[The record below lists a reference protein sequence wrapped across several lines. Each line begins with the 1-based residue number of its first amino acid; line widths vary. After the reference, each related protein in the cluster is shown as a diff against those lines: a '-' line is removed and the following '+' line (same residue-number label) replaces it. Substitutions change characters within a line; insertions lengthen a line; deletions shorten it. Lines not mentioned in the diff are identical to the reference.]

1 MKNSATTLKLQLGLA
16 AGFLLTVVWGTFFYD
31 LDRTQRD
38 LRREA
43 ELRTVSHAQVYA
55 EYSISTI
62 KRIDEILT
70 STRNLWKGDWK
81 NFSTAIVERQTG
93 SSDVAFQLAA
103 IDKDGFFAFSSL
115 GGVNPRTDLS
125 DREHFRVHKDA
136 NGQDNLF
143 ISKPIKGKVSG
154 KWSIQF
160 TRPIFRQGVFSG
172 VLVASVSPSLF
183 ASFAQKLQMGSDS
196 SMTLVRKSG
205 ERLARYPQGDDT
217 YAQLLT
223 GRPFQKTGAP
233 LTGNYTA
240 AGALEGTE
248 RIFGYASLPEHNI
261 TVTVSKSVETFL
273 RPYYEHRRMVLI
285 VAVTISIL
293 IGLLALLA
301 FRSINAFWR
310 IQQNMRVAKDLAEA
324 GSTAKSQF
332 LSNMSHEIRTPMNA
346 ILGMLGLLRKTELT
360 VRQADYA
367 GKAEG
372 AARSLLGLLNEIL
385 DFSKI
390 EAGKMTLEPLV
401 FRTDH
406 LLRDLS
412 VILSANVGEKQ
423 VEVLFDIDPALPRQL
438 VGDAMRLQQV
448 LINLSGNAI
457 KFTSAGEVVVSFSVV
472 RSEAA
477 AVTVEIAVRDTGIG
491 IAPENQARIFSG
503 FTQAEASTTRRFGGT
518 GLGVAIS
525 QRLVAL
531 MGGELRLDSALGQGS
546 RFHFCL
552 TLPVA
557 AERADDTP
565 DDTPAIVP
573 PPVSLHALVVDD
585 NLAACKLLRRMAESF
600 GWVVDVAHSGEQAL
614 EVLQTQAAA
623 GVGYHA
629 VFVDWQMPGL
639 DGWETSRR
647 IRGLGL
653 NGTAPIIVMV
663 TAHGQEML
671 SQRSEVDQALLD
683 GFLVKPLTASMLFDA
698 VVDARSDH
706 AKVPQRDVPGGKRLA
721 GMRLLVAEDNLNNQQ
736 VARELLEDE
745 GALVQIAN
753 HGQEAIEA
761 IAAADPPFDVVL
773 MDLQMPVMDGFTA
786 TSRIRQDLGLQT
798 LPIVAM
804 TANAMAS
811 DREAY
816 LAVGMNEHV
825 GKPFDIDHLVAVL
838 CKQAGRQEA
847 PKNMVT
853 AAKAPLPA
861 GVGEAAVAAGV
872 DISAALN
879 RLGGNRG
886 LYRRMLGTFVK
897 ELAAMPEQIAAHA
910 AMGETQAASRLLHTV
925 KGQAGTL
932 GAMAL
937 SAEVAHGEKRFE
949 QGHAGGDAELL
960 VQQVSVAMTGA
971 GPGLAAL
978 LQALQAAEAPVA
990 APGVVLDS
998 DAVLKLLRTIG
1009 QHLQNADMAATDKMA
1024 ELQRGYGGALG
1035 EQLQSL
1041 DEAISA
1047 LDFDRALPLCNAL
1060 INEMTEGQTA

>member
-1 MKNSATTLKLQLGLA
+1 M
-16 AGFLLTVVWGTFFYD
+16 W
-31 LDRTQRD
+31 
-38 LRREA
+38 
-43 ELRTVSHAQVYA
+43 
-55 EYSISTI
+55 
-62 KRIDEILT
+62 
-70 STRNLWKGDWK
+70 
-81 NFSTAIVERQTG
+81 
-93 SSDVAFQLAA
+93 
-103 IDKDGFFAFSSL
+103 
-115 GGVNPRTDLS
+115 
-125 DREHFRVHKDA
+125 
-136 NGQDNLF
+136 
-143 ISKPIKGKVSG
+143 
-154 KWSIQF
+154 
-160 TRPIFRQGVFSG
+160 
-172 VLVASVSPSLF
+172 
-183 ASFAQKLQMGSDS
+183 
-196 SMTLVRKSG
+196 
-205 ERLARYPQGDDT
+205 
-217 YAQLLT
+217 
-223 GRPFQKTGAP
+223 
-233 LTGNYTA
+233 
-240 AGALEGTE
+240 
-248 RIFGYASLPEHNI
+248 
-261 TVTVSKSVETFL
+261 
-273 RPYYEHRRMVLI
+273 
-285 VAVTISIL
+285 
-293 IGLLALLA
+293 
-301 FRSINAFWR
+301 
-310 IQQNMRVAKDLAEA
+310 
-324 GSTAKSQF
+324 
-332 LSNMSHEIRTPMNA
+332 
-346 ILGMLGLLRKTELT
+346 
-360 VRQADYA
+360 
-367 GKAEG
+367 
-372 AARSLLGLLNEIL
+372 
-385 DFSKI
+385 
-390 EAGKMTLEPLV
+390 
-401 FRTDH
+401 
-406 LLRDLS
+406 DLS
-412 VILSANVGEKQ
+412 VILSASVGQKP

-438 VGDAMRLQQV
+438 VGDAMRLHQV

-457 KFTSAGEVVVSFSVV
+457 KFTSEGEVVVSFSVV

-531 MGGELRLDSALGQGS
+531 MGGELRLDSALGRGS
-546 RFHFCL
+546 RFHFCI

-557 AERADDTP
+557 PEMADDTP
-565 DDTPAIVP
+565 AVVP
-573 PPVSLHALVVDD
+573 PPMSLHALVVDD
-585 NLAACKLLRRMAESF
+585 NLAACKFLKRMGESF
-600 GWVVDVAHSGEQAL
+600 GWMVDVAHSGEQAL
-614 EVLQTQAAA
+614 EVLQTQTAA

-647 IRGLGL
+647 IRELGL
-653 NGTAPIIVMV
+653 NGKAPIIVMV
-663 TAHGQEML
+663 TAHGQEMF
-671 SQRSEVDQALLD
+671 SQRSEADQALLD
-683 GFLVKPLTASMLFDA
+683 GFLVKPVTASMLFDA

-706 AKVPQRDVPGGKRLA
+706 GQAHPSRLDAASGGKRLA

-811 DREAY
+811 DREAC

-847 PKNMVT
+847 PKNTVT
-853 AAKAPLPA
+853 AAEAPLPA

-872 DISAALN
+872 DISAALK

-897 ELAAMPEQIAAHA
+897 ELAAMPEQVAAHA
-910 AMGETQAASRLLHTV
+910 AQGETQAASRLLHTV

-937 SAEVAHGEKRFE
+937 SAEVAHGEKRFAE
-949 QGHAGGDAELL
+949 GHAGGDAELL

-990 APGVVLDS
+990 APGAVLDS

-1009 QHLQNADMAATDKMA
+1009 QHLQNADMAATDGMA
-1024 ELQRGYGGALG
+1024 ELQRQYGGALG

-1047 LDFDRALPLCNAL
+1047 LDFDRALHLCNAL